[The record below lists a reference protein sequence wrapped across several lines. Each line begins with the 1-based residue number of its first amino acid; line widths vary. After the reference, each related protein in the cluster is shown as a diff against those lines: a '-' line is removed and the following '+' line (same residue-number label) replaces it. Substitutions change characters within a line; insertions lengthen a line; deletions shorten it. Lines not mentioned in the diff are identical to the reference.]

1 MGHTKAVLLPQ
12 APRATACPGAP
23 CPTGPELGPQGH
35 PVPSPRVRGDAEPLG
50 GRLAAPSWSPPC
62 LQQAPC
68 PGSERVSIDPPPASS
83 FYRVRGTEL
92 EGSTGFTFH
101 LSTGS
106 SCSSQRIN
114 QRIGQELMLMK
125 QQQRGARGVQEP
137 SCSTR
142 CWGQGMAGESPQPP
156 LGPLATHW
164 GGHGAGDSPKLCP
177 GQPGG
182 TGLSCSPSPRWGPR
196 SFPGHKEPLT
206 ARSAARWHLQHPRAA
221 WLQRATD
228 RAPYNNTDIRC
239 DGRDAGRCQIDIWGN
254 FSKPDARSLLFTAH
268 TAAPS
273 PPTCLGGEERT
284 GEERPVLCS
293 TAKSA
298 GAAPTW

>member
-1 MGHTKAVLLPQ
+1 MPGKKRPRCWAGEVPGCLGLGCGCRTPDGHTAVLLPPRGVGTPALGHTKAVLLPQ

-68 PGSERVSIDPPPASS
+68 PGGERVSIDPPPASS

-142 CWGQGMAGESPQPP
+142 C
-156 LGPLATHW
+156 
-164 GGHGAGDSPKLCP
+164 
-177 GQPGG
+177 
-182 TGLSCSPSPRWGPR
+182 
-196 SFPGHKEPLT
+196 
-206 ARSAARWHLQHPRAA
+206 
-221 WLQRATD
+221 
-228 RAPYNNTDIRC
+228 
-239 DGRDAGRCQIDIWGN
+239 
-254 FSKPDARSLLFTAH
+254 
-268 TAAPS
+268 
-273 PPTCLGGEERT
+273 
-284 GEERPVLCS
+284 
-293 TAKSA
+293 
-298 GAAPTW
+298 